1 MEPLVQYIHSTH
13 PLLKSSQSIRT
24 SLFLRKATHCIRNC
38 WWGSENKCYIWQTSR
53 GDWRANLPHDE
64 CDRRYHRLLQQSF
77 RSARR
82 VIIFAARI
90 LYRVG
95 LKHTSYRNGLAY
107 ACVQSA
113 QHRSSIKR
121 AFNTPTVDANL
132 ALPPLL
138 DHGISMDDSNPIVVD
153 TIGLSTVISVS
164 SSTSNGQYSP
174 GDVIGIAVIFSNS
187 VDVSGHPYL
196 TLDVG
201 LGSIYFEY
209 TIGDDGLS
217 LVLSTLTLIL

>member
-1 MEPLVQYIHSTH
+1 
-13 PLLKSSQSIRT
+13 
-24 SLFLRKATHCIRNC
+24 
-38 WWGSENKCYIWQTSR
+38 
-53 GDWRANLPHDE
+53 
-64 CDRRYHRLLQQSF
+64 
-77 RSARR
+77 
-82 VIIFAARI
+82 
-90 LYRVG
+90 
-95 LKHTSYRNGLAY
+95 
-107 ACVQSA
+107 
-113 QHRSSIKR
+113 
-121 AFNTPTVDANL
+121 
-132 ALPPLL
+132 
-138 DHGISMDDSNPIVVD
+138 MDDSNPIVVD